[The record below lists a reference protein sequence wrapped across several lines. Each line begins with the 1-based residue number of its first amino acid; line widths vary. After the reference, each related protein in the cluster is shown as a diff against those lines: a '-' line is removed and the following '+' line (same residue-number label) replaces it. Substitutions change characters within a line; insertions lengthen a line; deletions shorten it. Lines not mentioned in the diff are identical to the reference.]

1 MAELLGAIIGTSTFY
16 GLICWILQVKKSKK
30 FILAGII
37 TWLFCATI
45 YGLTNIEH
53 FYLRFLIGLFMYLLG
68 SGLWTGLAIYF
79 DKTHK
84 NIKWILKY
92 IPIGTLIGTF
102 VLIFLSILFTK
113 AYQSEKRIL
122 VQDEVI
128 QMVAGTR
135 ALLGDYDDYSKID
148 NSTIFAAFGMSNNNP
163 YNGIYTIDA
172 YEQNTKFFIVSI
184 DNVPSSD
191 CKYFLEHKWTDSAL
205 YRIDSTK
212 YNGAIATP
220 EDCSDSHNI
229 IQIMFD

>member
-1 MAELLGAIIGTSTFY
+1 MAELLGAIIGTSMFY

-79 DKTHK
+79 DRTNK

-122 VQDEVI
+122 VQDDVI

-148 NSTIFAAFGMSNNNP
+148 NSTIFAAFGMSNKNP
-163 YNGIYTIDA
+163 YNGTYRIDA

-212 YNGAIATP
+212 YNGSVAIP
-220 EDCSDSHNI
+220 EDCSNYHNT
-229 IQIMFD
+229 IQIIFD